1 MPKKPK
7 SPCRYSGCAELTETP
22 YCDKH
27 SKVVTKHYNKYQRD
41 PNTYKRYSNRWRRIR
56 QLYIK
61 EHPTCE
67 LCERKNILRPV
78 EEVHH
83 IVPLSKGGTHNDDNL
98 MSLCKSCHS
107 RITASEG
114 GRWGQR

>member
-1 MPKKPK
+1 MT
-7 SPCRYSGCAELTETP
+7 LTLTR
-22 YCDKH
+22 DT
-27 SKVVTKHYNKYQRD
+27 VTGGEEYG
-41 PNTYKRYSNRWRRIR
+41 SF
-56 QLYIK
+56 
-61 EHPTCE
+61 HPTCE
-67 LCERKNILRPV
+67 LCERENILRPV

-114 GRWGQR
+114 GRWG